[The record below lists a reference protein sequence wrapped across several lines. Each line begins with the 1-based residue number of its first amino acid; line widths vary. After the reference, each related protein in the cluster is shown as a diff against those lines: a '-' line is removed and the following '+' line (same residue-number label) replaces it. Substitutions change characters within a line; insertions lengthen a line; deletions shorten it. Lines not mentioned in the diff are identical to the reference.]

1 MKPPDSFAVKRPRSV
16 KAVGKTML
24 ILGLETSCDET
35 AAALVRDGRII
46 VSDVVASQI
55 AVHSPYGGVVP
66 ELASRKHVES
76 MLSVMAEALRSGGVT
91 LRDVDALAVTQGPGL
106 IGALLVG
113 LSAAKGLA
121 YSLKKPLIAVNHLE
135 GHMEAAF
142 VETPRPE
149 EPFVCLVVS
158 GGHTALY
165 FVDADGTSRCVGTTR
180 DDAAG
185 EAYDKVAKLLGL
197 GYPGGVVIDRLAQ
210 SGNPTAFSFPKAHL
224 EKGSLDF
231 SFSGIK
237 TAVAYFVKKH
247 GSPLET
253 PTALPYRLED
263 VAASFQEAV
272 VDILVEKTMAAV
284 EHFHVR
290 HVAVAGGV
298 AANSRLRAKLQEE
311 AAYRRVHLYLP
322 AIRYCTDNAVMIAMA
337 GYRLWQRRG
346 FLCDPLSLDAV
357 SRWVDL

>member
-1 MKPPDSFAVKRPRSV
+1 
-16 KAVGKTML
+16 ML
-24 ILGLETSCDET
+24 ILGIETSCDET
-35 AAALVRDGRII
+35 AAAVVRNGREIL
-46 VSDVVASQI
+46 SDVVASQI

-66 ELASRKHVES
+66 ELASRKHVENILPVIS
-76 MLSVMAEALRSGGVT
+76 EALRAAGAG
-91 LRDVDALAVTQGPGL
+91 LRDMDALAVTQGPGL

-121 YSLKKPLIAVNHLE
+121 YALKKPVCAVNHLE

-142 VETPRPE
+142 VEAERPE
-149 EPFVCLVVS
+149 EPFVSLVVS

-165 FVDADGTSRCVGTTR
+165 HVAPDGTSRCVGTTR

-210 SGNPTAFSFPKAHL
+210 SGNPEAFSFPKAYL

-237 TAVAYFVKKH
+237 TAVAYFVKKY
-247 GSPLET
+247 GSPSDT
-253 PTALPYRLED
+253 SSAPTYRLED
-263 VAASFQEAV
+263 LAASFQEAV
-272 VDILVEKTMAAV
+272 VDVLVEKTMLAV
-284 EHFHVR
+284 ERFGVR

-298 AANSRLRAKLQEE
+298 AANTRLRTRLREE
-311 AAYRRVHLYLP
+311 AAYRRLHLYIP
-322 AIRYCTDNAVMIAMA
+322 GIRYCTDNAVMIAMA
-337 GYRLWQRRG
+337 GYRLWKRRG
-346 FLCDPLSLDAV
+346 FHGDPLQLDAR
-357 SRWVDL
+357 SRWTDSAGP

>member
-1 MKPPDSFAVKRPRSV
+1 
-16 KAVGKTML
+16 ML
-24 ILGLETSCDET
+24 ILGIETSCDET
-35 AAALVRDGRII
+35 AAAVVRDGR
-46 VSDVVASQI
+46 VVLSDVVASQI

-66 ELASRKHVES
+66 ELASRTHVES
-76 MLSVMAEALRSGGVT
+76 ILPVISEALRTAGVG
-91 LRDVDALAVTQGPGL
+91 LRDVDAVAVTQGPGL

-121 YSLKKPLIAVNHLE
+121 YALKKPLLPVNHLE

-142 VETPRPE
+142 VDTERPE
-149 EPFVCLVVS
+149 DPFVCLVVS

-165 FVDADGTSRCVGTTR
+165 HVGADEVARCVGSTR

-197 GYPGGVVIDRLAQ
+197 GYPGGVIIDRLAQ
-210 SGNPTAFSFPKAHL
+210 SGNPEAFSFPKAQL

-237 TAVAYFVKKH
+237 TAVAYFVKKY
-247 GSPLET
+247 GT
-253 PTALPYRLED
+253 PADPSTAPTYRVED
-263 VAASFQEAV
+263 LAASFQEAV
-272 VDILVEKTMAAV
+272 VDVLVEKTMTGV
-284 EHFHVR
+284 ERFGVR

-298 AANSRLRAKLQEE
+298 AANSRLRAKLKEE

-337 GYRLWQRRG
+337 GYRQWRRRG
-346 FLCDPLSLDAV
+346 FHWDPLQLDAV
-357 SRWVDL
+357 SRWLHV

>member
-1 MKPPDSFAVKRPRSV
+1 
-16 KAVGKTML
+16 ML
-24 ILGLETSCDET
+24 ILGIETSCDET
-35 AAALVRDGRII
+35 AAAVVRDGRVIL
-46 VSDVVASQI
+46 SDVVASQI

-66 ELASRKHVES
+66 ELASRKHVETILAVIS
-76 MLSVMAEALRSGGVT
+76 EALSSAGVE

-106 IGALLVG
+106 VGALLVG

-121 YSLKKPLIAVNHLE
+121 YALKKPLIPVNHLE

-142 VETPRPE
+142 VDTRRPD

-165 FVDADGTSRCVGTTR
+165 FVNSEDTVRCVGSTR

-197 GYPGGVVIDRLAQ
+197 GYPGGVIIDRLAQ
-210 SGNPTAFSFPKAHL
+210 GGNPEAFSFPKAQL
-224 EKGSLDF
+224 DKGSLDF

-247 GSPLET
+247 GSPT
-253 PTALPYRLED
+253 DPSSAPTYRLED
-263 VAASFQEAV
+263 LAASFQEAV

-284 EHFHVR
+284 ERFGAR

-298 AANSRLRAKLQEE
+298 AANSRLRAKLSEE
-311 AAYRRVHLYLP
+311 TAYRRVHLHLP

-337 GYRLWQRRG
+337 GYRLWRRRG
-346 FLCDPLSLDAV
+346 FHWDPLQLDAV
-357 SRWVDL
+357 SRWMEG

>member
-1 MKPPDSFAVKRPRSV
+1 
-16 KAVGKTML
+16 ML
-24 ILGLETSCDET
+24 ILGVETSCDET
-35 AAALVRDGRII
+35 AAALVRDGRHV

-66 ELASRKHVES
+66 ELASRKHVENI
-76 MLSVMAEALRSGGVT
+76 LPVIAEALRSGGVT
-91 LRDVDALAVTQGPGL
+91 LRQVDALAVTQGPGL

-121 YSLKKPLIAVNHLE
+121 YALKKPLIAVNHLE

-142 VETPRPE
+142 VNAQRPD
-149 EPFVCLVVS
+149 EPLVCLVVS

-165 FVDADGTSRCVGTTR
+165 YVGVDGSARCVGTTR

-197 GYPGGVVIDRLAQ
+197 GYPGGVIIDRLAQ
-210 SGNPTAFSFPKAHL
+210 NGNPTAFSFPKAHL

-237 TAVAYFVKKH
+237 TAVACFVKKH
-247 GSPLET
+247 GFPSKGV
-253 PTALPYRLED
+253 PTPYRLED
-263 VAASFQEAV
+263 LAASFQEAV
-272 VDILVEKTMAAV
+272 VDVLVEKTMAAV

-311 AAYRRVHLYLP
+311 AAYRKAHLYMP

-337 GYRLWQRRG
+337 GYRAWQRRG
-346 FLCDPLSLDAV
+346 FAMDPLQLDAV
-357 SRWVDL
+357 SRWLSGA

>member
-1 MKPPDSFAVKRPRSV
+1 
-16 KAVGKTML
+16 ML
-24 ILGLETSCDET
+24 ILGIETSCDET
-35 AAALVRDGRII
+35 AAAVVRNGRE
-46 VSDVVASQI
+46 VLSDVVASQI

-66 ELASRKHVES
+66 ELASRKHVENILPVIS
-76 MLSVMAEALRSGGVT
+76 QALRAAGVG
-91 LRDVDALAVTQGPGL
+91 LKDVNALAVTQGPGL

-121 YSLKKPLIAVNHLE
+121 YALRKPVCAVNHLE

-142 VETPRPE
+142 MEAERPE

-165 FVDADGTSRCVGTTR
+165 YVAPDGVSQCVGSTR

-197 GYPGGVVIDRLAQ
+197 GYPGGVIIDRLAQ
-210 SGNPTAFSFPKAHL
+210 NGNPSAFSFPKAYL

-237 TAVAYFVKKH
+237 TAVAYFVKQY
-247 GSPLET
+247 GLPSER
-253 PTALPYRLED
+253 PTVATYRLED
-263 VAASFQEAV
+263 LAASFQEAV
-272 VDILVEKTMAAV
+272 VDVLVEKTMLAV
-284 EHFHVR
+284 ERFGVC

-298 AANSRLRAKLQEE
+298 AANSRLRVRLQEE
-311 AAYRRVHLYLP
+311 AAYRRAQLYIP
-322 AIRYCTDNAVMIAMA
+322 HIRYCTDNAVMVAVA
-337 GYRLWQRRG
+337 GYRIWKRRG
-346 FLCDPLSLDAV
+346 FHGNPLQLDAR
-357 SRWVDL
+357 SRWVDASGP